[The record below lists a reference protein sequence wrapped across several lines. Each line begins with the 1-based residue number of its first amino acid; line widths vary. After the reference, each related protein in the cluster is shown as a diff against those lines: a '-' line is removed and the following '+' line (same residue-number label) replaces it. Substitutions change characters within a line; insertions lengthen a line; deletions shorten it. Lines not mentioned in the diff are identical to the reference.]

1 MHNTHNNICTPSTP
15 SPSSSLLLCSRLV
28 LHFISSSTLCSPS
41 SRLIML
47 FVPLPP
53 VLLSSRALNLAA
65 VSFLR
70 HHFVPSYH
78 ALSFSLSVRS
88 IMSSPSLPFCCD
100 SVTLLLCLRRGCCVP
115 VLLISSFVTF
125 FLFSTCTVFFAA
137 LSICFFHV
145 HSLNRLATSIF
156 FLLLSHLLSTSVR
169 VAPPSHPLVFCP
181 FRER

>member
-1 MHNTHNNICTPSTP
+1 MHNTHNSICTPSTP

-125 FLFSTCTVFFAA
+125 FSSFPLVPCS
-137 LSICFFHV
+137 
-145 HSLNRLATSIF
+145 
-156 FLLLSHLLSTSVR
+156 LLLSPSVSFTYTPLI
-169 VAPPSHPLVFCP
+169 VSPHPSSFCCYP
-181 FRER
+181 TYYPHRFV